1 MILDSSAIVAVV
13 LREPAFDRLIDQ
25 VSIAHVVAI
34 GGPTLAETG
43 IVLRARLGTEVR
55 GLLARLLQEWQ
66 AVVVPFGEEHWLE
79 ALDAYSRFGR
89 GRHKAALNFGDCL
102 SYAVARVSGQPLLCT
117 GRDFAKTDLPLV
129 RY

>member
-1 MILDSSAIVAVV
+1 MILDTSAVVAVV
-13 LREPAFDRLIDQ
+13 LREPEFERLLDQ
-25 VSIAHVVAI
+25 VGAARVVAI
-34 GGPTLAETG
+34 GAPTLAETG

-66 AVVVPFGEEHWLE
+66 AVVVPFGQDHWQE

-102 SYAVARVSGQPLLCT
+102 SYAVARVSGEPLLCT
-117 GRDFAKTDLPLV
+117 GRDFAQTDLPLV

>member
-13 LREPAFDRLIDQ
+13 LREPEFDRLVDQ
-25 VSIAHVVAI
+25 VSLASVVAV
-34 GGPTLAETG
+34 GAPTLAETG
-43 IVLRARLGTEVR
+43 IVLRARLGIEVR

-66 AVVVPFGEEHWLE
+66 AVVVPFGQDHWLE
-79 ALDAYSRFGR
+79 ALDAYGRFGR

-117 GRDFAKTDLPLV
+117 GADFAKTDLPLV

>member
-1 MILDSSAIVAVV
+1 VILDSSVIVAVV
-13 LREPAFDRLIDQ
+13 LREPGYDRLLDQ
-25 VSIAHVVAI
+25 VLTARVVAI

-66 AVVVPFGEEHWLE
+66 VVVVPFGHEHWQE

-89 GRHKAALNFGDCL
+89 GHHKAALNFGDCL
-102 SYAVARVSGQPLLCT
+102 SYAVARVSGEPLLCT
-117 GRDFAKTDLPLV
+117 GKDFAKTDLPLV
-129 RY
+129 NY

>member
-1 MILDSSAIVAVV
+1 MILDTSAIVAVV
-13 LREPAFDRLIDQ
+13 LREPEFERLLDQ
-25 VSIAHVVAI
+25 VGSARVVAI
-34 GGPTLAETG
+34 GAPTLAETG
-43 IVLRARLGTEVR
+43 IVLRARLDTEVR

-66 AVVVPFGEEHWLE
+66 AVIIPFGQDHWQE

-102 SYAVARVSGQPLLCT
+102 SYAVARVSGEPLLCT
-117 GRDFAKTDLPLV
+117 GRDFSQTDLALV